1 MNAPKKKIEVRAF
14 GVQPRPGV
22 ETPDRH
28 KRRRKPTSEQSV
40 GQLRQELDALESQ
53 IALEQTEAAE
63 QTKRAAVSPEREA
76 IQQAGI
82 ARLRAMAASHDNGS
96 DDGRELAEMG
106 LTTWSPTQRR

>member
-1 MNAPKKKIEVRAF
+1 MLTAKPKTEIRAF
-14 GVQPRPGV
+14 GLHRQGV
-22 ETPDRH
+22 EVPDR
-28 KRRRKPTSEQSV
+28 RRKPRKPTSEQSV

-82 ARLRAMAASHDNGS
+82 ARLRAMAASRDNGS
-96 DDGRELAEMG
+96 DDSHELAALGVSEWG
-106 LTTWSPTQRR
+106 PAKR